1 MVTNYKIPYHLIG
14 NENTEESC
22 DHQAFKIVSF
32 LICWMSIMVN
42 IIYLY
47 PNDMPFILVKLWLNK
62 NIINVKGHIFI
73 PDK

>member
-32 LICWMSIMVN
+32 LICWMSVMVN
-42 IIYLY
+42 IIY
-47 PNDMPFILVKLWLNK
+47 PNDMPFILVKLWLNI
-62 NIINVKGHIFI
+62 NIINVKGHVFI